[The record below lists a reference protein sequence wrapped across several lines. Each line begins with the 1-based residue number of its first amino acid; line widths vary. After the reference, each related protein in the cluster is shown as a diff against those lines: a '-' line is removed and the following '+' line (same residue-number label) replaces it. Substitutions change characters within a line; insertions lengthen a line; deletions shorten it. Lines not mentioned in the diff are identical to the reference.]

1 MCIRDRLRERLD
13 DVPLLIAAFLD
24 GDLPL
29 KLDAEVMDL
38 MQAYDWPGNV
48 RELRNT
54 AEYMTIHCRGDVVH
68 TSHLPPEIRSAVA
81 GTTAAASVSGPDN
94 DADGERARILDALT
108 RAGGNRTRAARL
120 LGMSRATLYRRLE
133 RLGIANRP

>member
-1 MCIRDRLRERLD
+1 
-13 DVPLLIAAFLD
+13 
-24 GDLPL
+24 
-29 KLDAEVMDL
+29 
-38 MQAYDWPGNV
+38 
-48 RELRNT
+48 
-54 AEYMTIHCRGDVVH
+54 
-68 TSHLPPEIRSAVA
+68 
-81 GTTAAASVSGPDN
+81 VSGPDN